1 MQTQQHLVCVI
12 NICLPKTVKYWVGVQ
27 QVQSY
32 LMERKC
38 LISCETNLDGLNDF
52 SNFSGR
58 GYLPLI
64 EKDST
69 THMHG
74 QAVYL
79 KEWLPFAWDLS
90 LETSADTC
98 LCFQLALLHSMS
110 YFFFLYQS
118 VSSSLCIVFYSSSS
132 NIDEF
137 LSISPYITAFVFK
150 EFNIH
155 HKDQLTYFGG
165 TDGPGE
171 LCFIF
176 SQTTFLR

>member
-1 MQTQQHLVCVI
+1 MNFVDCESFLESNSTDIHAL
-12 NICLPKTVKYWVGVQ
+12 
-27 QVQSY
+27 
-32 LMERKC
+32 
-38 LISCETNLDGLNDF
+38 CETNLDGLIDF

-74 QAVYL
+74 LAVYV

-98 LCFQLALLHSMS
+98 LCFQLALLHSRS
-110 YFFFLYQS
+110 YFFFLYRS

-132 NIDEF
+132 NLDEV
-137 LSISPYITAFVFK
+137 LSISPYTTAFAFR

-155 HKDQLTYFGG
+155 HKEQLTYSGG
-165 TDGPGE
+165 TDGSGE

-176 SQTTFLR
+176 SQMTFLR

>member
-1 MQTQQHLVCVI
+1 
-12 NICLPKTVKYWVGVQ
+12 
-27 QVQSY
+27 
-32 LMERKC
+32 MERRC
-38 LISCETNLDGLNDF
+38 LISLEINLDSLIDF

-74 QAVYL
+74 QAVYV

-98 LCFQLALLHSMS
+98 LCFQLALLHSIS
-110 YFFFLYQS
+110 YFFFLYRS
-118 VSSSLCIVFYSSSS
+118 VSSSLCVVFYSSSS
-132 NIDEF
+132 NIDEV
-137 LSISPYITAFVFK
+137 LSISPYFTAFVFK

-155 HKDQLTYFGG
+155 HKDQLTYSGG